1 MGGHAVLVLIEKRQG
16 QGVRGGGEC
25 LCSNLDVCRGTDGE
39 RLVQEGVE
47 GRDVVGGDGSGIG
60 TEEAAAE
67 GGAGDRDSD
76 NRGRSHGGGGGWEG
90 VGGWVGGG
98 GDGDGGGGR

>member
-1 MGGHAVLVLIEKRQG
+1 M
-16 QGVRGGGEC
+16 
-25 LCSNLDVCRGTDGE
+25 CSNLDVCRGTDGE

-47 GRDVVGGDGSGIG
+47 GRDLVGGDGSGIG

-76 NRGRSHGGGGGWEG
+76 NRSRSHGGGG
-90 VGGWVGGG
+90 V
-98 GDGDGGGGR
+98 GDGDGGVCEGEDVGDSEVSCS